1 MLTIQAVLNAKP
13 RGKGYKLGDGGGL
26 YLYVTP
32 SGGKSWRLKYR
43 YGGLE
48 KLLTFGLFPEVTIAQ
63 ARQKRDA
70 ARLALKQD
78 QDPAVGILK
87 QKRANALAA
96 GATFGQL
103 ARQWLAD
110 QGRHWAPT
118 TALRIR
124 HRMERDILAAL
135 GDLPV
140 QHVTSTHILKQLR
153 KIEARGAIETAK
165 RMKNY
170 VLAVLRRARGE
181 RLISS
186 ELITDLEYL
195 ADALKPNPLV
205 RR

>member
-96 GATFGQL
+96 DATFGQL